1 MTWLSASYI
10 LFATLTHFISIHY
23 LPLLLL
29 SLIHRI
35 VDMKKT
41 LVLFA
46 IIYGSII
53 NTLIVMDAN
62 FFTTNRFHMSLMTAI
77 LFDSS
82 TYILLLLQLMIMI
95 VFHYFLGNEI
105 GKSLTKRKGKTFVGI
120 SLTAVVIS
128 AWIYVQG
135 VHIWADATYQS
146 SITTFTRYL
155 PLFRPIHAKRDLA
168 RLGLIDSDRLRKE
181 SLSRQKI
188 DSELLYPKNELQCR
202 IDEQSNNVLII
213 LIDALR
219 PEMINDAVMPNT
231 TKLFSDSVSFD
242 NHYSGGTSSRMGMF
256 SLFYGLPSTYWRV
269 FHDNLKPAL
278 MISNFDEH
286 NYDIQAIS
294 SSGLGSP
301 AVLDR
306 TAFAGISNINLKPLD
321 DSETASLELVTD
333 RWVNGFD
340 QGQESKFFT
349 LLHYDPPINEANPN
363 QSLGITNGFLRK
375 DDEAHNLEVSRYIQ
389 SIRHVDKEIGRL
401 SDVLNERDMLKNTLV
416 ILTSDHGY
424 ELDDYQTNYYGHSS
438 NYSPAQTKVP
448 LKIIWPNRNSDNY
461 SFRSS
466 HHDFAPTLLKEVLG
480 CSNSYSD
487 YSTGNNLFDQKPW
500 NHLIAGSYDSF
511 AVLTREKTIIS
522 YGSYFEVR
530 DQNYNPTD
538 IKNTDYRDIEDAIS
552 DMSEYYK

>member
-1 MTWLSASYI
+1 LLSASYV
-10 LFATLTHFISIHY
+10 LFATLTHFISIHF

-29 SLIHRI
+29 SLVHRI
-35 VDMKKT
+35 AGMKKF
-41 LVLFA
+41 LILLA
-46 IIYGSII
+46 IIYASTI

-62 FFTTNRFHMSLMTAI
+62 FFAVNRFHMSLMTAI
-77 LFDSS
+77 LFDSE
-82 TYILLLLQLMIMI
+82 TYLFSILQFIIMV

-105 GKSLTKRKGKTFVGI
+105 GKSLERRRNKSFIGV
-120 SLTAVVIS
+120 SLAVATMS

-135 VHIWADATYQS
+135 VHIWADASYQS

-168 RLGLIDSDRLRKE
+168 RLGLIDSDQLRKQN
-181 SLSRQKI
+181 LSKKTM
-188 DSELLYPKNELQCR
+188 DSELLYPKNELLCR
-202 IDEQSNNVLII
+202 SDTQSENVLVI

-219 PEMINDAVMPNT
+219 PEMINGEIMPNT
-231 TKLFSDSVSFD
+231 AKLFSESISFD

-278 MISNFDEH
+278 MITKFDES
-286 NYDIQAIS
+286 NYDIHAIS

-306 TAFAGISNINLKPLD
+306 TAFAGISSINLRPLGA
-321 DSETASLELVTD
+321 SEKASLKLVTNG
-333 RWVNGFD
+333 WVETIKQNQD
-340 QGQESKFFT
+340 PKFFT
-349 LLHYDPPINEANPN
+349 LLHYDPPIDEANPSE
-363 QSLGITNGFLRK
+363 SLNIANKFSRK
-375 DDEAHNLEVSRYIQ
+375 NDTSHNLEVSRYIQ
-389 SIRHVDKEIGRL
+389 SIRDVDMEIGRL
-401 SDVLNERDMLKNTLV
+401 SNVLRERDMLKDTIV

-448 LKIIWPNRNSDNY
+448 LKIIWPNRDSQKY

-480 CSNSYSD
+480 CTNSYSD
-487 YSTGNNLFDQKPW
+487 YSTGNNLFQQKPW
-500 NHLIAGSYDSF
+500 KYLIAGSYDSF
-511 AVLTREKTIIS
+511 AVLTPEKVIIS

-530 DQNYNPTD
+530 DKNYNLSEIEGKD
-538 IKNTDYRDIEDAIS
+538 LKDMEDAIS
-552 DMSEYYK
+552 NMSEYYK

>member
-1 MTWLSASYI
+1 
-10 LFATLTHFISIHY
+10 
-23 LPLLLL
+23 
-29 SLIHRI
+29 
-35 VDMKKT
+35 
-41 LVLFA
+41 
-46 IIYGSII
+46 
-53 NTLIVMDAN
+53 MDAN
-62 FFTTNRFHMSLMTAI
+62 FFATNRFHMSLMTAI
-77 LFDSS
+77 LFDSA
-82 TYILLLLQLMIMI
+82 TYIFLSLQLMIMI

-105 GKSLTKRKGKTFVGI
+105 GKSLKKRKGKTFVGI
-120 SLTAVVIS
+120 SLAALVIS

-168 RLGLIDSDRLRKE
+168 RLGLIDSDRLRE
-181 SLSRQKI
+181 QNLSQQKI

-219 PEMINDAVMPNT
+219 PEMFNEVIMPNA
-231 TKLFSDSVSFD
+231 TKLFSDSISFD

-333 RWVNGFD
+333 RWMNGFD
-340 QGQESKFFT
+340 QGQESQFFT
-349 LLHYDPPINEANPN
+349 LLHYDPPIDEANPN

-401 SDVLNERDMLKNTLV
+401 SDILNERDMLKNTIV

-500 NHLIAGSYDSF
+500 NYLIAGSYDSF
-511 AVLTREKTIIS
+511 AVMTREKAIIS

-530 DQNYNPTD
+530 DQNYNPTE
-538 IKNTDYRDIEDAIS
+538 IKDTDYRDIKDAMS